1 MDMIL
6 NRGENE
12 KKASMILIDLQ
23 IALDILDHKI
33 LLNTSEQHVVQ
44 FSILTSQAEPFLFH
58 WTICF
63 RKQRAQTAKF
73 IKDLYLDLYI
83 FVI

>member
-1 MDMIL
+1 MIL

-44 FSILTSQAEPFLFH
+44 FSILTSQAEPFLFIGQFVFESSEH
-58 WTICF
+58 KRQNSSRIYIWI
-63 RKQRAQTAKF
+63 F
-73 IKDLYLDLYI
+73 IFL
-83 FVI
+83 